1 MTQILFMSPSEQ
13 LAKRV
18 NEIAAEHDLE
28 VDVRVGVMK
37 EAENIVSNAIKHN
50 TKVVI
55 SRGGTAYLLK
65 QKFDIPVVL
74 TKLTSGSYINAFE
87 KIRNTHGPV
96 AFFSVEEIHDNVKSL
111 CYFLNVDANY
121 YYFNDTESAIA
132 AVKQAKKDGNVFG
145 VGGVLTKI
153 YAEQLNMDYYTLENN
168 REDIETALESAQQIL
183 KSVLDGER
191 RNRILQ
197 LHLKRYETIFNY
209 THDGIIAIDKKGK
222 VEVVNKQAD
231 EILPLKNKPY
241 EGRHIEEILPETKLP
256 SVLQSGNKE
265 LDELMKI
272 GNVIINTNRVPII
285 IDGEVEGVVATF
297 RDIESIR
304 NSEQKIRSNL
314 HRKGLASRYRFSD
327 MIGESPSIRRA
338 IRIAKSYAHTNSNIL
353 ISGEIGTGKEMFA
366 HAIHHESSRRKKP
379 FVTINCTNYSSQA
392 LQADLLGYEDGFSP
406 FGVKGSKEGA
416 FELAHGGTLFLD
428 KIGDAPLDVQSL
440 LAQIINTKEVRR
452 IGGDKVIPIDVRIIA
467 STSHNLTEKI
477 KQEHFL
483 EELMYSLSV
492 LTLYIPP
499 LHERDR
505 DYILFCD
512 TWFHRNFGADY
523 ALYKR
528 QIDTIIHY
536 FQGYEWKGNIRQLS
550 NIVERVSVLLKND
563 MTVEEILS
571 TLPHEENELVHN
583 QDVTLGKWSR
593 SSIVEALTTS
603 HLNISRAARTLNCS
617 RSTLYKKMKELNIKI
632 NNLH

>member
-285 IDGEVEGVVATF
+285 INGEVEGVVATF

-477 KQEHFL
+477 KQEQFL

>member
-366 HAIHHESSRRKKP
+366 HAIHHESSRRKNP

-477 KQEHFL
+477 KQEQFL

>member
-168 REDIETALESAQQIL
+168 REDIETALESALQIL

-477 KQEHFL
+477 KQEQFL

>member
-1 MTQILFMSPSEQ
+1 MKQILFISPSEE
-13 LAKRV
+13 LAKLVRDV
-18 NEIAAEHDLE
+18 AEERGMEITIRTAILE
-28 VDVRVGVMK
+28 
-37 EAENIVSNAIKHN
+37 EAEGVVANAIKHN

-55 SRGGTAYLLK
+55 SRGGAAYLLK
-65 QKFDIPVVL
+65 QKFTVPVL
-74 TKLTSGSYINAFE
+74 TVKMTSGSYINAFK
-87 KIRNTHGPV
+87 KIRNVTGPV
-96 AFFSVEEIHDNVKSL
+96 AFFSVDKIQDNVKSL

-132 AVKQAKKDGNVFG
+132 AVKQAKKDGNVCG

-153 YAEQLNMDYYTLENN
+153 YAEHLHMDYYTLENN
-168 REDIETALESAQQIL
+168 REDIEITLDAAQQVL

-191 RNRILQ
+191 RNRTLQ

-222 VEVVNKQAD
+222 VEVVNKQAED
-231 EILPLKNKPY
+231 ILPLKNKPY
-241 EGRHIEEILPETKLP
+241 EGRHIEEILPSTKMP
-256 SVLQSGNKE
+256 IVLQNGHKE

-272 GNVIINTNRVPII
+272 DNVIINTNRVPIV

-304 NSEQKIRSNL
+304 NSEQKIRSSL
-314 HRKGLASRYRFSD
+314 HRKGLASRYRFAD
-327 MIGESPSIRRA
+327 MIGDSPSFRRA
-338 IRIAKSYAHTNSNIL
+338 IRIAKSYAHTDSNIL
-353 ISGEIGTGKEMFA
+353 ILGEIGTGKEMFA
-366 HAIHHESSRRKKP
+366 HAIHHESSRRKNP

-392 LQADLLGYEDGFSP
+392 LQADLLGYENGFSP

-440 LAQIINTKEVRR
+440 LARVIDTKEVRR

-467 STSHNLTEKI
+467 STSHNLTKDAG
-477 KQEHFL
+477 QGRFL

-492 LTLYIPP
+492 LTLHIPP
-499 LHERDR
+499 LHERGQ
-505 DYILFCD
+505 DYVLFCD

-523 ALYKR
+523 ALYKK

-563 MTVEEILS
+563 MTVEEIIS
-571 TLPHEENELVHN
+571 TLPHEENELIRD
-583 QDVTLGKWSR
+583 QDVTLGKWTR
-593 SSIVEALTTS
+593 SSIVEALTAN

-632 NNLH
+632 NHIR